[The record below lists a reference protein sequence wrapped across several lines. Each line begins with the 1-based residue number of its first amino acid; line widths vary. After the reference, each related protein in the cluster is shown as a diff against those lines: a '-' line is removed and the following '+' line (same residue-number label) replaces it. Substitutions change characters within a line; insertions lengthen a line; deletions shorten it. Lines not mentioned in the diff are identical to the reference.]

1 MLQKLEILEAAFDKL
16 DSLNKLDFSYG
27 KFKEVNSEIENILVE
42 INFNE
47 LKAQKDNHY
56 KIFVNLLKKIDK
68 LETKI
73 LPKANLLEEF
83 SKSKI

>member
-16 DSLNKLDFSYG
+16 DSINKLSFSFE
-27 KFKEVNSEIENILVE
+27 KFKEVNSEIENILLE
-42 INFNE
+42 INLNE
-47 LKAQKDNHY
+47 LEVQKGNHN
-56 KIFVNLLKKIDK
+56 KIFVNLLKKIDT

-83 SKSKI
+83 SRSKI

>member
-47 LKAQKDNHY
+47 LKAQKDNHD

-68 LETKI
+68 LEAKI

>member
-16 DSLNKLDFSYG
+16 DSINKLNFSFE
-27 KFKEVNSEIENILVE
+27 KFKEVNSEIENILLE
-42 INFNE
+42 INLNE
-47 LKAQKDNHY
+47 LEVQKDNY
-56 KIFVNLLKKIDK
+56 DKIFVNLLKKIDT

-83 SKSKI
+83 SRSKI

>member
-1 MLQKLEILEAAFDKL
+1 MLQKLESLEAAFDKL
-16 DSLNKLDFSYG
+16 DSINKLNFSYG
-27 KFKEVNSEIENILVE
+27 KFKEVNSEIENILRE

-47 LKAQKDNHY
+47 LKVQKDNY
-56 KIFVNLLKKIDK
+56 DKIFVNLLKKIDT